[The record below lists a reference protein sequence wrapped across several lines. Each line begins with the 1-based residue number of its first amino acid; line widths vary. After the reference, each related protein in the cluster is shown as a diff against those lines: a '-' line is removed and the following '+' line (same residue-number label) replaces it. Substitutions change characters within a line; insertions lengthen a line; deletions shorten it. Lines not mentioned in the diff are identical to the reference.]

1 MCRPLVNKLIFVNML
16 CILLIFCLG
25 QPKAFAYSEKNL
37 FDATQIQ
44 IEQLVAKGKVPS
56 LSVAVARDGKI
67 IWEKGF
73 GLADR
78 EKNIPA
84 TEYTKYILAS
94 ISKQLTAT
102 GLMILVERGQ
112 IKLDSPINDYLGG
125 TKLTARIGDAKD
137 ATVQRVAS
145 HTSGLPLHSQHFYD
159 NESNQPPPMDETIR
173 RYGNL
178 VTAPGERYQYS
189 NLGYGLLSNVI
200 SRVSGKSYAD
210 FMREEVFVPLGM
222 DRTSVHVGHG
232 LEDGQAVN
240 YTSDGL
246 VVPPYNSD
254 SPGAS
259 AIVSSAHD
267 LIRFAMFHLKNDLS
281 DQRAIITEATIDK
294 MQKPSPETGPIQ
306 EWECDGSGYGIGWVI
321 SITKDRLRAVHH
333 SGGTIGVSTVLAL
346 VPEENLAVAILSNT
360 LSQWPEAIL
369 IGILRTLLPEKL
381 KDFPKPTNRAVKE
394 PPFAPDKELVGLWE
408 GNADA
413 VKRPIPLVMDI
424 GVSGSVYTT
433 MGDQSRSILRNVSYR
448 DNPHWFKNAGGG
460 FFLRGWIQGELE
472 TADVKRGQ
480 PYKLWLELKL
490 RDNVLNGSLIA
501 FSQRKLP
508 TGPLTHWAELI
519 RK

>member
-1 MCRPLVNKLIFVNML
+1 MNRSLVKKLFLVNML
-16 CILLIFCLG
+16 LILLIFCLG

-44 IEQLVAKGKVPS
+44 IEQLVAKGEVPS

-84 TEYTKYILAS
+84 TEHTKYRLAS

-125 TKLTARIGDAKD
+125 TKLTAWIGDAKD
-137 ATVQRVAS
+137 ATVRRVAS
-145 HTSGLPLHSQHFYD
+145 HTSGLPLHAQHFYD
-159 NESNQPPPMDETIR
+159 NESYQPRSIDETIR
-173 RYGNL
+173 RYGKL
-178 VTAPGERYQYS
+178 VTPPGERYQYS
-189 NLGYGLLSNVI
+189 NLGYGLLGYVI
-200 SRVSGKSYAD
+200 SRVSKKSYAD

-222 DRTSVHVGHG
+222 DHTSVHVRNG
-232 LEDGQAVN
+232 LGDGQAVN
-240 YTSDGL
+240 YSAYGT
-246 VVPPYNSD
+246 VVPPYISD

-259 AIVSSAHD
+259 AIISSAHD
-267 LIRFAMFHLKNDLS
+267 LIRFAMFHLKNDLPE
-281 DQRAIITEATIDK
+281 QRAIITEATIDK
-294 MQKPSPETGPIQ
+294 MQKSSPETGPIR
-306 EWECDGSGYGIGWVI
+306 EWERDGSGYGIGWVI
-321 SITKDRLRAVHH
+321 SETYDHLRAVHH
-333 SGGTIGVSTVLAL
+333 EGGTVGISTVLAL
-346 VPEENLAVAILSNT
+346 VPEEDLAVAIISNR

-369 IGILRTLLPEKL
+369 IGILRTLLPGKL
-381 KDFPKPTNRAVKE
+381 KDFPTPTDQAAKE
-394 PPFAPDKELVGLWE
+394 PPFAPVKELIGRWE
-408 GNADA
+408 GH
-413 VKRPIPLVMDI
+413 VHTYEREIPLVLNI
-424 GVSGSVYTT
+424 GESSRVYAI
-433 MGDQSRSILRNVSYR
+433 MGDQSRTILRNVSYR
-448 DNPHWFKNAGGG
+448 DNPHRFKNAGGG

-472 TADVKRGQ
+472 TTDVKRGQ
-480 PYKLWLELKL
+480 PYKLWLEIKL

-508 TGPLTHWAELI
+508 TGPLTHWVELM